1 MNMNVPKS
9 LMLHLETTE
18 KLLEGIRETL
28 TILKKDN
35 WIPPEH
41 SCASIRRR
49 VVQARQELLQIMRE
63 IDKSN
68 GFYNWTK

>member
-28 TILKKDN
+28 TVLKKDN

-63 IDKSN
+63 IDKSD